1 MILTGSE
8 PLRNRTARLLS
19 LLIGTLLI
27 ATGCST
33 AEEAGQE
40 PTETEGG
47 GAPAISSEPAIVES
61 EPASEPPLDTAES
74 EADTGDT
81 GDTGAAS
88 IMELAEQN
96 PQLSQ
101 LVAAIE
107 AAGLTDALEQAGP
120 ITVFAPNN
128 DAFASLGQDDLTAL
142 LANPQSLGDR
152 LQFHVVEG
160 TYPTSE
166 LTDGQTLTTMEGSD
180 LEVSVQGDTV
190 SVNGAEVVE
199 PDLQA
204 GNGVVHI
211 IDDVLQP

>member
-1 MILTGSE
+1 MILTGSG
-8 PLRNRTARLLS
+8 PFRNRTVRLLG
-19 LLIGTLLI
+19 LLIGALLI

-61 EPASEPPLDTAES
+61 EPASEPPLDTTES

-81 GDTGAAS
+81 GGTSADT
-88 IMELAEQN
+88 IRELAEQN

-101 LVAAIE
+101 LLAAVE
-107 AAGLTDALEQAGP
+107 AAGLGDRLEQAGP
-120 ITVFAPNN
+120 LTVFAPNN
-128 DAFASLGQDDLTAL
+128 DAFASLGQADLTAL

-152 LQFHVVEG
+152 LRFHLVEG
-160 TYPTSE
+160 AYPTSE
-166 LTDGQTLTTMEGSD
+166 LTDGQTLTTLEGSD

-190 SVNGAEVVE
+190 SVNGAEIVE